1 MSRTRLHQARGIV
14 RFEPSKEMFE
24 AELPAI
30 YGYAPHILSQLMDDI
45 KLDKPKIIYGYQE
58 YFVATRTQ
66 INQNVICAI
75 NYKLIKPGD
84 IVEINSPSFAK
95 HGKKL
100 CVNHKSNL
108 TISGFLVDEPNCKVK
123 ISANSVIFLPPKPP
137 TSSTDIKNLRGKFK
151 LGSLCLISSE
161 NYRPRYELGDVFRI
175 VSTGSKYVRVEPT
188 EPRFALWKRK
198 TNYPERKIN
207 SFTYEKGVKGGREFY
222 YSSSVYNMDIPYH
235 DLKEVQEVFG
245 EEIGDMICDFTE
257 LGI

>member
-14 RFEPSKEMFE
+14 RFEPSKEMFK

-45 KLDKPKIIYGYQE
+45 KLDTPKIIYGYQE
-58 YFVATRTQ
+58 YFVATRTE
-66 INQNVICAI
+66 INQNIICAI

-100 CVNHKSNL
+100 CVQHKSNL
-108 TISGFLVDEPNCKVK
+108 TVSGLLVDEPNCKVK
-123 ISANSVIFLPPKPP
+123 ISANSVIFLPPVP
-137 TSSTDIKNLRGKFK
+137 SSDIKNLREKFK
-151 LGSLCLISSE
+151 LDSLCLISSD

-175 VSTGSKYVRVEPT
+175 VSAGSKYVRVEPT
-188 EPRFALWKRK
+188 EPRFPLWKRK
-198 TNYPERKIN
+198 TNRKERKIN
-207 SFTYEKGVKGGREFY
+207 SFTYEKGVKGEREFY

-245 EEIGDMICDFTE
+245 EEIGNMICDFTE
-257 LGI
+257 LGL

>member
-1 MSRTRLHQARGIV
+1 MSRTRLHQARGIL
-14 RFEPSKEMFE
+14 RFEPSKEMFK

-45 KLDKPKIIYGYQE
+45 ELDTPKIIYGYQE
-58 YFVATRTQ
+58 YFVATRTE
-66 INQNVICAI
+66 INQNIICAI

-84 IVEINSPSFAK
+84 IIEINSPTFSK

-100 CVNHKSNL
+100 CVQHKSNL
-108 TISGFLVDEPNCKVK
+108 TVSGFLVDEPNCKVK
-123 ISANSVIFLPPKPP
+123 ISANSVIFLPPAP
-137 TSSTDIKNLRGKFK
+137 SSDIKNLREKFK
-151 LGSLCLISSE
+151 LGSLCIISSE

-175 VSTGSKYVRVEPT
+175 VSAGSKYVRVVPT
-188 EPRFALWKRK
+188 QPRFELWKRK
-198 TNYPERKIN
+198 PNHPEKKIN
-207 SFTYEKGVKGGREFY
+207 SFTYEKGVKDSREFY

-245 EEIGDMICDFTE
+245 EELGDMICDFTE